1 MRTDVQGF
9 SDLLMGFLY
18 EIEENIV
25 FLGNPMPEILVLI
38 LMALDHVPVVLNV
51 LVVLV
56 PN

>member
-18 EIEENIV
+18 EIEENLV
-25 FLGNPMPEILVLI
+25 FLGNPMPEISALI

-56 PN
+56 SN